1 MILSSEIAS
10 IVLLS
15 VSVHWLSL
23 ALKSPITT
31 SKNGFFFEIKS
42 SVILK
47 LQNNAAKLSWDWQ
60 GDLYSATKLQNLLLT
75 IKSNALSNTSDFLKR
90 DVFIVNVN
98 TTTMGDQ
105 SVLNIIVRFPNFHH
119 QYWNKDM
126 FLTTRLLPICVH
138 PHQIL
143 KEKTYL
149 QRLQWHIE
157 RVCATFRLGLVFSST
172 SSSSVIKRI

>member
-10 IVLLS
+10 IGLLS
-15 VSVHWLSL
+15 VSGHWLSL
-23 ALKSPITT
+23 ALKSPITA
-31 SKNGFFFEIKS
+31 SKNGFFFEIKF
-42 SVILK
+42 SVISK
-47 LQNNAAKLSWDWQ
+47 LQNNVAKLSWDWQ
-60 GDLYSATKLQNLLLT
+60 GDLHSATKLQNFLLT
-75 IKSNALSNTSDFLKR
+75 IKSNALSNTSDFLRK

-98 TTTMGDQ
+98 TTTMGGQ
-105 SVLNIIVRFPNFHH
+105 SVSNIILSFPNFHH

-126 FLTTRLLPICVH
+126 FLTTRLHQICVH

-157 RVCATFRLGLVFSST
+157 RVCTTFRLGFVFSST
-172 SSSSVIKRI
+172 SWSSVIKRI